1 MAIRRTKAAAAS
13 GKASAKPPARG
24 SKRPRRKGH
33 GWLLRL
39 LFIGIWLAA
48 VLGIYMKYL
57 DGVVQIKFAGKLWSV
72 PAHVYARPLELFPG
86 ARVPLKQIVHE
97 VKELGYRAVAQP
109 TGPGSYSQLSEQS
122 LSLHTRGFAFWDG
135 AEPARQIQISFD
147 KKGVQGIR
155 DANGAELPLVRLEPV
170 QIGSINTAL
179 QEDRV
184 LLRYEE
190 LPKSL
195 VAGILASEDRDFFK
209 HHGVSPKGISRAMMA
224 NVRAGRTV
232 QGGSTL
238 TQQLVKNF
246 FLTREKSLKRK
257 INEALMAL
265 LVDYRYS
272 KQEILQ
278 AYANEIYLGQDGQ
291 RAIHGFGLAAR
302 YFFNQP
308 LKELS
313 LKDQALLIALIRG
326 PSYYNPVRHP
336 QRAMERRNLI
346 LDLMAENGVLEPAK
360 AEAAKQAPL
369 GLKISR
375 NTSGGNKYPSFMDL
389 VTRQL
394 SRDYREEDLNSE
406 GLRIFTTLDPWVQTQ
421 AQEAVMEQLAA
432 LEAARKNPLG
442 TFEGSLVIV
451 GRDSGE
457 VQALVG
463 GRQPE
468 FAGFN
473 RAIDS
478 VRPIGSLAKPPVYLA
493 ALAMPEL
500 YSLVTPI
507 SDEPY
512 TLTRKGMPP
521 WSPKNFDHK
530 SHGQPPLYKA
540 LAQSYNQ
547 ATVRLG
553 MNIGINEIAKL
564 MRELGVMRPFPVVP
578 AMLLGPT
585 SLSPLDVTQ
594 MYQTIGSGGYRT
606 PLRTIREILD
616 KHNKP
621 LSRYPLDVRQ
631 AVAPGA
637 VYLLSIAMQRVV
649 SEGTSTSLSKWLP
662 REMGVAGKT
671 GTTDELRDT
680 WFAGFTG
687 DRVAVAWLGRDDNSP
702 TGLTGASGALQ
713 VWGNAMSRISPEPLE
728 LVAPDGILF
737 AQVECSSE
745 QMPFMGGVPIDGA
758 CGTGES
764 SEDGVFDERPGG
776 FRKPA
781 KSAWSNPWELP

>member
-1 MAIRRTKAAAAS
+1 MTSRRSQTT
-13 GKASAKPPARG
+13 ASARKPTRSRA
-24 SKRPRRKGH
+24 SKAGRKGH
-33 GWLLRL
+33 SWLLRL
-39 LFIGIWLAA
+39 IFIGLWLAV
-48 VLGIYMKYL
+48 VLGIYMKHL
-57 DGVVQIKFAGKLWSV
+57 DGVVQVKFAGKLWSV

-86 ARVPLKQIVHE
+86 AKVPQKQLIHE
-97 VKELGYRAVAQP
+97 IRELGYRAVDQVSS
-109 TGPGSYSQLSEQS
+109 PGTYSLSDKNG

-135 AEPARQIQISFD
+135 AEPGRTLHISFNT
-147 KKGVQGIR
+147 KGVQSIR
-155 DANGAELPLVRLEPV
+155 DDQGSELPLVRLEPV

-190 LPKSL
+190 LPKGL
-195 VAGILASEDRDFFK
+195 VAGLLASEDRDFFK
-209 HHGVSPKGISRAMMA
+209 HHGVSPKGISRALMA
-224 NVRAGRTV
+224 NLRAGRRV

-246 FLTREKSLKRK
+246 FLTSEKSLKRK

-272 KQEILQ
+272 KEEILQ
-278 AYANEIYLGQDGQ
+278 AYVNEIYLGQDGQ

-326 PSYYNPVRHP
+326 PSYYNPVRNP
-336 QRAMERRNLI
+336 ERALERRNLI
-346 LDLMAENGVLEPAK
+346 LGLMADSGVIDQTQ
-360 AEAAKQAPL
+360 AETLQKAPL

-375 NTSGGNKYPSFMDL
+375 NTTGGNKYPSFMDL

-394 SRDYREEDLNSE
+394 GRDYREEDLNTE

-432 LEAARKNPLG
+432 LEAERKKPLG
-442 TFEGSLVIV
+442 TFEGAMVIL

-473 RAIDS
+473 RALDS

-507 SDEPY
+507 SDETY
-512 TLTRKGMPP
+512 TLVRKGLPP

-530 SHGQPPLYKA
+530 SHGSPPLYKA

-553 MNIGINEIAKL
+553 MGIGIQEIARL
-564 MRELGVMRPFPVVP
+564 MRDLGVMRPFPVVP

-585 SLSPLDVTQ
+585 SLSPLDVAQ
-594 MYQTIGSGGYRT
+594 MYQTLGSGGYRT

-616 KHNKP
+616 ASNKP

-631 AVAPGA
+631 ALPAEP
-637 VYLLSIAMQRVV
+637 VYLLGVAMQRVV

-662 REMGVAGKT
+662 REMKVAGKT

-713 VWGNAMSRISPEPLE
+713 VWGNALSRISPEPLN
-728 LVAPDGILF
+728 LVAPPGIIL
-737 AQVECSSE
+737 AQADCSSE
-745 QMPFMGGVPIDGA
+745 QMPFWGSVPIGGA
-758 CGTGES
+758 CG
-764 SEDGVFDERPGG
+764 SEEPPNTEGGLLDFVQPGKG
-776 FRKPA
+776 KAP
-781 KSAWSNPWELP
+781 KSNWKNPWELP